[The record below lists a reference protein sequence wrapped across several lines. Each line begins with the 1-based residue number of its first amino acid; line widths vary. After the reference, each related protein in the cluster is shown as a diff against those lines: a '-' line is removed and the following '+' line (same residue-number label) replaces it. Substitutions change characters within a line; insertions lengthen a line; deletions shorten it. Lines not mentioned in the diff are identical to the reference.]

1 MSILNFQKPDKIVL
15 QKVTDFEGQF
25 EFRPL
30 EQGFGLTIGNALRR
44 VLLSSLEGFAIIGIK
59 IEGIDHEFATI
70 KGVTE
75 DVTEMIL
82 NLKQVRFKKLT
93 DQDINTEKIT
103 LNIHNNTE
111 FNAGMIGEAT
121 QLFQVMN
128 PNQLICTLD
137 TTASMMIEIT
147 IGKGRGYIPSE
158 ENKIKDAPFGYIPID
173 SIHTPIK
180 NVKYAIENYRV
191 EQKTD
196 FEKLILDVATDGT
209 INPEEAVKQASRILI
224 QHLMII
230 TDENI
235 TFDNKE
241 DKKEDVVDEQ
251 VLQLRKILKTPLED
265 LDLSVRAFNCLKAA
279 KINSLSELVQY
290 EQEDLMKF
298 RNFGQKSLS
307 EIEQVLGERGLHFG
321 MDLPKLGL
329 TDIDL

>member
-30 EQGFGLTIGNALRR
+30 EPGFGLTIGNALRR
-44 VLLSSLEGFAIIGIK
+44 VLLSSLEGYAIIGIK

-93 DQDINTEKIT
+93 DQEISTEKIT
-103 LNIHNNTE
+103 LNIQNSTE

-128 PNQLICTLD
+128 PGQLICTLD
-137 TTASMMIEIT
+137 TSASILIEIT
-147 IGKGRGYIPSE
+147 IGKGRGYVPSE
-158 ENKIKDAPFGYIPID
+158 ENKIKDTPFGYIPID

-180 NVKYAIENYRV
+180 NVKYSIENYRV

-209 INPEEAVKQASRILI
+209 INPEEAVKQASRIMI

-329 TDIDL
+329 TDLDN

>member
-1 MSILNFQKPDKIVL
+1 MAILNFQKPDKIVL
-15 QKVTDFEGQF
+15 QKATDFEGQF

-30 EQGFGLTIGNALRR
+30 EPGYGLTIGNALRR
-44 VLLSSLEGFAIIGIK
+44 VLLNSLEGYAITGVR
-59 IEGIDHEFATI
+59 IEGVDHEFATI

-82 NLKQVRFKKLT
+82 NLKQVRFRKKV
-93 DQDINTEKIT
+93 DHDVATEKVMLGIKGK
-103 LNIHNNTE
+103 TE
-111 FNAGMIGEAT
+111 FTANMIGEGT
-121 QLFQVMN
+121 HSFEVMN
-128 PNQLICTLD
+128 PDLVICTMDPSARLD
-137 TTASMMIEIT
+137 VEIT
-147 IGKGRGYIPSE
+147 VARGRGYVPAE
-158 ENKIKDAPFGYIPID
+158 ENKLKDVPFGYIPVD

-191 EQKTD
+191 EQRTD
-196 FEKLILDVATDGT
+196 YEKLILDVSTDGT
-209 INPEEAVKQASRILI
+209 IHPEEAVKQASRILI

-235 TFDNKE
+235 TFDSKE

-251 VLQLRKILKTPLED
+251 VLQLRKVLKTPLED

-307 EIEQVLGERGLHFG
+307 EIEQVLSERGLHFG
-321 MDLPKLGL
+321 MDLAKLGL
-329 TDIDL
+329 DDLDR

>member
-1 MSILNFQKPDKIVL
+1 MAILNFQKPDKIVL
-15 QKVTDFEGQF
+15 QKSNNFEGQF

-30 EQGFGLTIGNALRR
+30 EPGYGLTIGNALRR
-44 VLLSSLEGFAIIGIK
+44 VLLNSLEGYAITGIK
-59 IEGIDHEFATI
+59 IEGVDHEFATI
-70 KGVTE
+70 NGITE

-82 NLKQVRFKKLT
+82 NLKQVRLKKKVDFDVT
-93 DQDINTEKIT
+93 NEKVMISIK
-103 LNIHNNTE
+103 NKTE
-111 FNAGMIGEAT
+111 FTAEQIGNST
-121 QLFQVMN
+121 QSFEVMN
-128 PNQLICTLD
+128 PDLVICTMDPSARLD
-137 TTASMMIEIT
+137 IELT
-147 IGKGRGYIPSE
+147 IAKGRGYVPAE
-158 ENKIKDAPFGYIPID
+158 ENKIKDAPLGNIPID

-180 NVKYAIENYRV
+180 NVRYAIENFRV
-191 EQKTD
+191 EQRTD
-196 FEKLILDVATDGT
+196 YEKLILDVHTDGT

-251 VLQLRKILKTPLED
+251 VLQLRKVLKTPLED

-307 EIEQVLGERGLHFG
+307 EIEQVLNERGLHFG
-321 MDLPKLGL
+321 MDLGKLGL
-329 TDIDL
+329 DDLDR

>member
-1 MSILNFQKPDKIVL
+1 MAILNFQKPDKIVL

-30 EQGFGLTIGNALRR
+30 EPGFGLTIGNALRR
-44 VLLSSLEGFAIIGIK
+44 VLLSSLEGYAIIGIK
-59 IEGIDHEFATI
+59 IEGIDHEFATM

-82 NLKQVRFKKLT
+82 NLKQVRFKKIT
-93 DQDINTEKIT
+93 DQEINTEKLT
-103 LNIHNNTE
+103 LNILKSTE
-111 FNAGMIGEAT
+111 FTAGMIGEAT
-121 QLFQVMN
+121 QMFQVMN
-128 PNQLICTLD
+128 PEQLICTLD
-137 TTASMMIEIT
+137 ATAKINMEIT
-147 IGKGRGYIPSE
+147 IGKGRGYVPAD
-158 ENKIKDAPFGYIPID
+158 ENRVKDVPFGYIPID

-196 FEKLILDVATDGT
+196 YEKLILDVATDGT
-209 INPEEAVKQASRILI
+209 INPEEAVKQASRVLI

-321 MDLPKLGL
+321 MDLMKLGL
-329 TDIDL
+329 TDLDN